1 MVQSRS
7 RIIKLRFKDPS
18 FDLKLE
24 RDVDFVPGRGAVG
37 TPVVR
42 SPEGVGEVVDFMPIQ
57 DVSRGKKVH
66 QIGCNQP
73 GCITSGMSFDGWPTT
88 RPAERPAAPAC

>member
-1 MVQSRS
+1 MYLPDTNV
-7 RIIKLRFKDPS
+7 LLTRF
-18 FDLKLE
+18 L
-24 RDVDFVPGRGAVG
+24 
-37 TPVVR
+37 

-73 GCITSGMSFDGWPTT
+73 GCITSGMSFDGWPMT